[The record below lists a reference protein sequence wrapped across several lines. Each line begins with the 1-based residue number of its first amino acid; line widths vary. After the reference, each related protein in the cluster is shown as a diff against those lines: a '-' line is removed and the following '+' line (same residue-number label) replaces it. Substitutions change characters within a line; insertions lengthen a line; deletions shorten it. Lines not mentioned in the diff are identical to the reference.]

1 MGSLTGMEPMGFIIL
16 SIIPAILPNRN
27 LKLRHQFSGHTTQSN
42 LVIAIVIMYKKNT
55 LDFPYA
61 QSQFP
66 LFSVSRDLNFTP
78 LVVVVV
84 T

>member
-1 MGSLTGMEPMGFIIL
+1 MRALTGMEPMGFIIL

-27 LKLRHQFSGHTTQSN
+27 LKLRHQFSGQTTQSN
-42 LVIAIVIMYKKNT
+42 CGQVQKNT

-66 LFSVSRDLNFTP
+66 PFSR
-78 LVVVVV
+78 V

>member
-1 MGSLTGMEPMGFIIL
+1 MRALTGMEPMGFIIL

-42 LVIAIVIMYKKNT
+42 LVIANVVRYKKYRR
-55 LDFPYA
+55 LSMCSISIPAIF
-61 QSQFP
+61 
-66 LFSVSRDLNFTP
+66 R
-78 LVVVVV
+78 V